1 MVETERWL
9 NREDAA
15 AELGVHKRTI
25 DRLVREKRLPRYHVG
40 SRTPRFRIEDVR
52 AVPVPNGEDQ

>member
-9 NREDAA
+9 SRKEAA
-15 AELGVHKRTI
+15 AELGVHERTI
-25 DRLVREKRLPRYHVG
+25 DRLVREDRLPRYRVG

-52 AVPVPNGEDQ
+52 AVPVPNGEK